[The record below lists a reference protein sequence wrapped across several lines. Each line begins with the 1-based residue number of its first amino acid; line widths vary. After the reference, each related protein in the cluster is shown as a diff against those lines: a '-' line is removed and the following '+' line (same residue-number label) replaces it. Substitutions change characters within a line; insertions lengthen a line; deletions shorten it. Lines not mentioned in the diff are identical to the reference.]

1 MAFST
6 DELHL
11 EVAELHDKV
20 DALQATLD
28 QILAQVA
35 NGAAQI
41 GPLLNS
47 PMLKGLAGM
56 FGTK

>member
-1 MAFST
+1 MDDINVDRLAI
-6 DELHL
+6 L
-11 EVAELHDKV
+11 EAKV
-20 DALQATLD
+20 DGLQATLD

-35 NGAAQI
+35 QGAAQI

-47 PMLKGLAGM
+47 PMLKGLTGM